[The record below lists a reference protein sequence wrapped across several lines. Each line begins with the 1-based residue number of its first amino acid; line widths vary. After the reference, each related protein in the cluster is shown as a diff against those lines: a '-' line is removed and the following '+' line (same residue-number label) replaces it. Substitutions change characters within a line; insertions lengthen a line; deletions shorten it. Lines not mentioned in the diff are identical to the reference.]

1 MILRSPV
8 TDRHNRKPGLP
19 ASAGRRVGIPPNLV
33 WRCITKP
40 LALTLLAGVVLAPE
54 LNPSL
59 NAPLWSKIT
68 AGAVAGLCELA
79 AFSLLAYIPT
89 TPPMPVP

>member
-1 MILRSPV
+1 
-8 TDRHNRKPGLP
+8 
-19 ASAGRRVGIPPNLV
+19 
-33 WRCITKP
+33 
-40 LALTLLAGVVLAPE
+40 LTLLAGVVLAPE